1 MAQNALKIR
10 LGAASTMTLFGSI
23 DLGASVG
30 GNELTYTPDSFLVEI
45 DQSIMPVASFH
56 VKEEI
61 VFATAL
67 VQYQMNLLAA
77 GFSLAASTVTTVAG
91 TPNTDTLY
99 FGGQVQMQSGTF
111 DFTVP
116 KNSGTTN
123 TLQGHFNKCVSYKP
137 VKLNYARDKN
147 TEISKVELLAL
158 ADLSQVAGQQAGWLR
173 DSYTTGT
180 D

>member
-1 MAQNALKIR
+1 
-10 LGAASTMTLFGSI
+10 MTLFGTI

-30 GNELTYTPDSFLVEI
+30 GNELTYTPDTFLVEI
-45 DQSIMPVASFH
+45 DQAIMPVKAYH

-67 VQYQMNLLAA
+67 VQYQMNLMAA
-77 GFSLAASTVTTVAG
+77 GFSLAQSAVTTVGG

-99 FGGQVQMQSGTF
+99 FGGQVSMQSGTF

-116 KNSGTTN
+116 KNDGTTN
-123 TLQGHFNKCVSYKP
+123 TLQGHFNNCVSWKP
-137 VKLNYARDKN
+137 IKLNYNREKN

-158 ADLSQVAGQQAGWLR
+158 ADLTQSQGSQAGWLR
-173 DSYTTGT
+173 DSYSTGV